1 MGDGVRDR
9 RAAQVASLNI
19 PVTAAFNLESFLSSD
34 AVIQDWTAKGLPADE
49 HSVQNG
55 ILTTA
60 ASRFPLCID
69 PQQQAVSWIK
79 NMYGK
84 DQLKIKSLSE
94 SDFMKHLE
102 LAIQFGAPFL
112 FENVDEELDPMLD
125 PVRPRRPVDVT
136 RIMVWVVSFSSSGRF
151 GPRRGRRGVS
161 RRWRLHEAAP
171 S

>member
-1 MGDGVRDR
+1 MRER
-9 RAAQVASLNI
+9 CATQVASLNI

-94 SDFMKHLE
+94 SE
-102 LAIQFGAPFL
+102 S
-112 FENVDEELDPMLD
+112 ML
-125 PVRPRRPVDVT
+125 
-136 RIMVWVVSFSSSGRF
+136 S
-151 GPRRGRRGVS
+151 
-161 RRWRLHEAAP
+161 
-171 S
+171 